1 MNVYKDWLT
10 RNNLTLI
17 QGAKEL
23 DLGKR
28 TVARYCAEPET
39 VPEVSILA
47 LAGWEFSQGNRKQAT
62 LLCELVNKLKKK
74 RIKS

>member
-1 MNVYKDWLT
+1 MNVFKDWLT

-28 TVARYCAEPET
+28 TIARYCAEPSE
-39 VPEVSILA
+39 VPEISILA
-47 LAGWEFSQGNRKQAT
+47 LAGWEFSKGKRKQAT
-62 LLCELVNKLKKK
+62 ALCELVEKLKKK
-74 RIKS
+74 RMKS